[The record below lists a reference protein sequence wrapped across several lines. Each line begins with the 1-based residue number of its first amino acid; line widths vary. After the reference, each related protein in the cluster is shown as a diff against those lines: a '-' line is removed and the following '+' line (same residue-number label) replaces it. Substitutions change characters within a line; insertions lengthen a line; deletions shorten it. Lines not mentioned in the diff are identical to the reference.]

1 MESGKCNCPQVCLA
15 IIPSTINY
23 HHLIAIRYNLE
34 QHGLVGRCTV
44 LEGDNREVC
53 PEGEAD
59 RVSLGLI
66 PSSEVSWRTACL
78 ALRDRG
84 GLLHIHGNVET
95 TKEQPRKEAFREY
108 AEAVREKINVIL
120 NEVKKKEFCVSVSHI
135 ECIKSYAPRIFH
147 LVVDLTC
154 ENKC

>member
-1 MESGKCNCPQVCLA
+1 M
-15 IIPSTINY
+15 
-23 HHLIAIRYNLE
+23 
-34 QHGLVGRCTV
+34 GRCTV